1 MTAPAPA
8 PDVAKPRRRGIPFR
22 WRILIPLFIALL
34 VVDAFPLTYALIA
47 SVERFLLSGADQS
60 HPFVGLGNYIAFVFT
75 PEFLNAATNT
85 LVLTVAVV
93 TLELIIGFAIAF
105 FLALPD
111 LRFRSVYFI
120 VIMVPLL
127 LSPVAVGL
135 SWRLIL
141 HPDLGILNYLL
152 SLVGIP
158 RQAWLGNVTLAMP
171 TVIAVDIWHET
182 SALIL
187 IFYAGLQAL
196 PREPVEAAIVD
207 GASGWQSLR
216 YIILPLMVPIL
227 VVGALIR
234 TVSAV
239 KTYDLVYILTR
250 GGPGTATET
259 VSYLIWRTGLA
270 GPLDLGRAAA
280 GSIILFLVIVGLTYL
295 LLWATDRVGSA

>member
-1 MTAPAPA
+1 MTAPASET
-8 PDVAKPRRRGIPFR
+8 VAARPRRVGIQFR
-22 WRILIPLFIALL
+22 WRLLIPLFIALI
-34 VVDAFPLTYALIA
+34 VVDAFPLAYALVA
-47 SVERFLLSGADQS
+47 SVERFMLSGADQS
-60 HPFVGLGNYIAFVFT
+60 RPFVGLENYFGFVLT
-75 PEFLNAATNT
+75 PEFANAAVNT
-85 LVLTVAVV
+85 LVLTVSVV
-93 TLELIIGFAIAF
+93 TLEMFVAFAIAF

-111 LRFRSVYFI
+111 LRFRSIYFI
-120 VIMVPLL
+120 VIMIPLL

-187 IFYAGLQAL
+187 IFYAGLMAL
-196 PREPVEAAIVD
+196 PREPIEAAVVD

-216 YIILPLMVPIL
+216 YIIVPLMVPIL

-259 VSYLIWRTGLA
+259 VSYLIWRTGLS
-270 GPLDLGRAAA
+270 GPLDLGQAAA
-280 GSIILFLVIVGLTYL
+280 GSIILFFVIVGLTYL
-295 LLWATDRVGSA
+295 LLWATDRVGTG